1 MIDVSCAVIRNEELK
16 VLIVQR
22 GEKSDHPF
30 MWEFPGGK
38 VVAGETSEDSVVRE
52 VFEELEMDIV
62 IVGTLNPVEY
72 DYGHK
77 QIRLIPFICDTL
89 NERPV
94 LKEHIDYQWIFP
106 SDMNQVGFSQAD
118 VYVAEQY
125 MAPFSDARVKLVNGN
140 REPVNEAGQS
150 SDAVSDEE
158 LKSMVYRMMG
168 SSEVGWIAAS
178 AAENKTLFR
187 KLLDFTS
194 DHDPRI
200 VFRSSWALTK
210 VCEQAPDLFLPLL
223 PVVVDKLFTVNNGS
237 AERSFLKILTLT
249 GTSSLDE
256 DKAGLLVD
264 YCFSMLRSPVSA
276 IAIKAYSMDVL
287 HEISTRYPEL
297 THELAAILSM
307 LPEDVSAGIKAKS
320 RALIKKLA
328 SPPGNGGFKN

>member
-38 VVAGETSEDSVVRE
+38 VDAGETPEDSVVRE
-52 VFEELEMDIV
+52 VYEELEMEIV

-89 NERPV
+89 IERPV
-94 LKEHIDYQWIFP
+94 LKEHNDYRWVSP
-106 SDMNQVGFSQAD
+106 SDLSQIAFSQAD
-118 VYVAEQY
+118 VFVAEQY
-125 MAPFSDARVKLVNGN
+125 MDPLGDDPAIIINKTS
-140 REPVNEAGQS
+140 EPETEAVGV
-150 SDAVSDEE
+150 SDAVSDDE
-158 LKSMVYRMMG
+158 LKEMVYRMMG
-168 SSEVGWIAAS
+168 STEVNWIAAS
-178 AAENKTLFR
+178 AAANTTLFR

-194 DHDPRI
+194 DRDPRI

-210 VCEQAPDLFLPLL
+210 VCDQSPDLFIPLL
-223 PVVVDKLFTVNNGS
+223 PVLVDKLVTVNNGS

-256 DKAGLLVD
+256 DKVGLLVD
-264 YCFSMLRSPVSA
+264 YCFSMLRSPLSA

-287 HEISTRYPEL
+287 HEISTRYPGL

-307 LPEDVSAGIKAKS
+307 LPEDVPAGIKSKS

-328 SPPGNGGFKN
+328 APGQGSPKN